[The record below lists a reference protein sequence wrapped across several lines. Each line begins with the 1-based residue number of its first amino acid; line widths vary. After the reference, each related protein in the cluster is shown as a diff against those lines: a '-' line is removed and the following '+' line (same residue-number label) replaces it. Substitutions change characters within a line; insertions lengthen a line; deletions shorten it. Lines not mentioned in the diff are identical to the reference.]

1 MKLPLESI
9 RLGMQALAQH
19 SERSYWHIYMATK
32 LGEKY
37 WMDIQLFACIER
49 KIFLRANVPLTLK
62 IAQRRFYGLSAV
74 CVFIQ

>member
-1 MKLPLESI
+1 
-9 RLGMQALAQH
+9 
-19 SERSYWHIYMATK
+19 MATK

-49 KIFLRANVPLTLK
+49 KKVLCANVLLTPK
-62 IAQRRFYGLSAV
+62 IAHRRFYGLLAV